1 MAGSLIGH
9 RGKGATG
16 PLLPSSRLG
25 NPFLRS
31 YPRKARQLRIIITV
45 FRLPISGYRSSDRPE
60 KKKEGREKKR
70 KRRREGKRREKKR
83 TRRKVGLQCSCSSGK
98 SGRLIMA
105 QFSQA
110 VAIRPI

>member
-60 KKKEGREKKR
+60 KKKREEKR
-70 KRRREGKRREKKR
+70 KEKEEEKGRGGKRRE
-83 TRRKVGLQCSCSSGK
+83 QDA
-98 SGRLIMA
+98 RLDYNVP
-105 QFSQA
+105 A
-110 VAIRPI
+110 VAVKVDD